1 MKFVEL
7 RLVVRTNSRSFPD
20 NVQEISLTPGLTH
33 FVKAHFTCTSRSDS
47 DYYGTLYE
55 LLHEPQ
61 TSRLGKAFALFRSE
75 EHSLMP
81 SRITKL
87 FIATLSLLLLAAALT
102 QLTHRHSA
110 TSPRPLL
117 LLGGGLI
124 SLANLSRR
132 HFADEEE

>member
-1 MKFVEL
+1 MP
-7 RLVVRTNSRSFPD
+7 R
-20 NVQEISLTPGLTH
+20 LTH
-33 FVKAHFTCTSRSDS
+33 FVKAHRTRISHSDS
-47 DYYGTLYE
+47 DHYAALYE

-61 TSRLGKAFALFRSE
+61 IARLGKAFALFRSE
-75 EHSLMP
+75 EHSRMS

-87 FIATLSLLLLAAALT
+87 FIAILSLLLLASALT

-110 TSPRPLL
+110 ASPRPLL

>member
-1 MKFVEL
+1 MTRNQGSLEVFQ
-7 RLVVRTNSRSFPD
+7 D
-20 NVQEISLTPGLTH
+20 DVQEISLTVLLDTFCQGTTAPASH
-33 FVKAHFTCTSRSDS
+33 SDS
-47 DYYGTLYE
+47 DCYVNLYE

-61 TSRLGKAFALFRSE
+61 SSRLGKPFALVRSE
-75 EHSLMP
+75 EHSRMP

-87 FIATLSLLLLAAALT
+87 LIAVLSLLLLASALT
-102 QLTHRHSA
+102 QLTGHRSA

-117 LLGGGLI
+117 LLGAGLV

>member
-1 MKFVEL
+1 MQK
-7 RLVVRTNSRSFPD
+7 
-20 NVQEISLTPGLTH
+20 ISLTPGLTN
-33 FVKAHFTCTSRSDS
+33 FVETVSMRLSRSDS
-47 DYYGTLYE
+47 EQYGILYE
-55 LLHEPQ
+55 LLHELQ
-61 TSRLGKAFALFRSE
+61 NSRLGTVFALFRSE
-75 EHSLMP
+75 EHSRMS

-87 FIATLSLLLLAAALT
+87 FIATLSLLLLASALT
-102 QLTHRHSA
+102 QLAHRQAA